1 MFTLPSTALSD
12 ITGNATALFHDFWI
26 VAALMIGVPL
36 GFWII
41 RKVIEIVTGEPIVI
55 DSADED
61 QEDYH

>member
-1 MFTLPSTALSD
+1 MFNLPYTALSD

-26 VAALMIGVPL
+26 IVALMTGAPL

-41 RKVIEIVTGEPIVI
+41 RKVIEIVSGESIVS

-61 QEDYH
+61 QTDYN